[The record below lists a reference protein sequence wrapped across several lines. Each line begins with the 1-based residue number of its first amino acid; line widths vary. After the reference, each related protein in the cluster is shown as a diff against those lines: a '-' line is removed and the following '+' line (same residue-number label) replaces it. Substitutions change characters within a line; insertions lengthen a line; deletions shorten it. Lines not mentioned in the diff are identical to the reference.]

1 MLQIININKCDA
13 YVVCALCCLF
23 KYSKFSYRLNK
34 SQINYISG
42 EITYCN
48 DVKVIKH
55 KTINKMGMK
64 MEIFY

>member
-1 MLQIININKCDA
+1 MRTLS
-13 YVVCALCCLF
+13 VLCCLF

-34 SQINYISG
+34 SQINYISA